1 VEKRNRIWTW
11 SNGLSFLRVLLIIP
25 VFDALKDNDPW
36 RFVVLALVGVATD
49 FLDGI
54 LARRLDQMS
63 DVGRV
68 IDPLADKIA
77 VVGTACFLAFS
88 KSPSYGF
95 PVWFLGFLLV
105 REAAILVCGLIAVRR
120 RHAVMESNRPGKN
133 SAFATAVVIFLYAL
147 RWHPVADGMLWLAFF
162 LTLYSTFVY
171 GQRFWKAMRP
181 DRQSES

>member
-1 VEKRNRIWTW
+1 
-11 SNGLSFLRVLLIIP
+11 LSFLRMLLIIP

-36 RFVVLALVGVATD
+36 RFVALALLGVATD

-54 LARRLDQMS
+54 LARRLKQMS
-63 DVGRV
+63 DVGRI

-95 PVWFLGFLLV
+95 PLWFLGFLLI
-105 REAAILVCGLIAVRR
+105 REAAILVFGLITVHCRNV
-120 RHAVMESNRPGKN
+120 VMESNHPGKN
-133 SAFATAVVIFLYAL
+133 SAFATAFAVFFFAL
-147 RWHPVADGMLWLAFF
+147 RWHPIADVMLWLAFI

-171 GQRFWKAMRP
+171 GQRYREAMHP
-181 DRQSES
+181 VRQPGS

>member
-1 VEKRNRIWTW
+1 MNKRNKILTW
-11 SNGLSFLRVLLIIP
+11 SNGLSFLRMFLIIP
-25 VFDALKDNDPW
+25 VFDALHDNDPW
-36 RFVVLALVGVATD
+36 RFVVLALVGMATD

-54 LARRLDQMS
+54 LARRLHQMS

-77 VVGTACFLAFS
+77 VAGTACFLAFS

-95 PVWFLGFLLV
+95 PVWFLGFLLA

-133 SAFATAVVIFLYAL
+133 SAFATAVAIFLFAL
-147 RWHPVADGMLWLAFF
+147 RWHPAADVMLWLAFF
-162 LTLYSTFVY
+162 LTLYSTVVY
-171 GQRFWKAMRP
+171 GQRFWKAMHP
-181 DRQSES
+181 DRRPES